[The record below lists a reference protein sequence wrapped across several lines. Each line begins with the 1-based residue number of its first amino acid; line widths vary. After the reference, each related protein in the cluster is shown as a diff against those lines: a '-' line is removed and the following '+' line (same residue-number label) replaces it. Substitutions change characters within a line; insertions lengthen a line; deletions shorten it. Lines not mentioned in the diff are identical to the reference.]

1 MVAAGAIS
9 CLVFLFVCLFFI
21 CASVCLLDCFLRCLL
36 NTPTDCDRLRP
47 WERLTFNMV
56 MHRHRSP

>member
-1 MVAAGAIS
+1 MVAAGVIL
-9 CLVFLFVCLFFI
+9 CFLCLFIYLFI
-21 CASVCLLDCFLRCLL
+21 FCTSVCLLVCFLRCLL